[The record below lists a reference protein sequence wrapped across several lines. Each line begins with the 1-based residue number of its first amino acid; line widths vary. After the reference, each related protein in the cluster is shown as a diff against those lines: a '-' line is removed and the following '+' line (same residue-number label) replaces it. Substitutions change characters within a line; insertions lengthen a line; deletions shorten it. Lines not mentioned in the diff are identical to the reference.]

1 MANEVVH
8 EGNPEIRMIS
18 TYDDDGRVI
27 ETLPILVR
35 KRTTVSESTD
45 GNDEG
50 KRVVVTPKN
59 GIITT
64 RTNE

>member
-1 MANEVVH
+1 MH

-18 TYDDDGRVI
+18 TYDDDNHVI
-27 ETLPILVR
+27 ETLAIPVK
-35 KRTTVSESTD
+35 KRTIVSGSTD

-50 KRVVVTPKN
+50 KRVVVTQKK

-64 RTNE
+64 RTIE